1 LVNNAGT
8 SSHLPCGWSKDG
20 LRTFN
25 QLAKEIYKNRNKH
38 GEEFDKAF
46 KRSIEEEMTS
56 THKAGKRK
64 RNCIETYNDLNQA
77 ELIINKND
85 EINSDEEQEEQG
97 WVSENMF
104 VV

>member
-1 LVNNAGT
+1 LVNNAVT
-8 SSHLPCGWSKDG
+8 SHLPCGWSKDG
-20 LRTFN
+20 LQTFN
-25 QLAKEIYKNRNKH
+25 QLAKEIYKNRNEH

-46 KRSIEEEMTS
+46 KKSIEEEMTS

>member
-1 LVNNAGT
+1 
-8 SSHLPCGWSKDG
+8 
-20 LRTFN
+20 
-25 QLAKEIYKNRNKH
+25 
-38 GEEFDKAF
+38 
-46 KRSIEEEMTS
+46 MTS